1 MSSPI
6 ISKSPSMNAN
16 ACSTPKRSVTVSC
29 PIHGE
34 DGRLKV
40 YQGYRVQ
47 HHLTLGLPKG
57 GTRYSANLEL
67 GEVAALAIWMS

>member
-1 MSSPI
+1 
-6 ISKSPSMNAN
+6 
-16 ACSTPKRSVTVSC
+16 VSC